1 MKVPSAVILSEA
13 IRLYCVV
20 ETRSASVKRSDLAAV
35 KSDGTPHPSATPPP
49 SPNADARG
57 RQKIDFVAALLIFAG
72 IQLLAVL
79 VGGILTNFIKNMA

>member
-57 RQKIDFVAALLIFAG
+57 RQKIDFRK
-72 IQLLAVL
+72 Q
-79 VGGILTNFIKNMA
+79 ILYSIDKINTICYNKTIKTNGEYI